1 MIGSTWLPS
10 WLGWVLST
18 AYVAVIAVHVHHL
31 HGATAQGRFWHGG
44 HLLMALGMIVMF
56 APTRSVVVSASVG
69 TAVFAVAAVAM
80 GVFALSEVLRGGARG
95 AIVIIATV
103 DLAAMAFMFSPASMR
118 LTWLGLVAA
127 AWFVVQTLGWLT
139 GHLSALVA
147 LSPVGRELAGHP
159 VAPTDADAAAAQSAD
174 PRGGGLLRRTI
185 PAPVWRTS
193 GYDLG
198 IRITLGAMALGM
210 AYMFLAMVFDPGSL
224 GAMAGIDGHD
234 GMSGM

>member
-10 WLGWVLST
+10 WLGWVLSL
-18 AYVAVIAVHVHHL
+18 AYVAVIVVHVHHIS
-31 HGATAQGRFWHGG
+31 GATAQGRFWHGG

-56 APTRSVVVSASVG
+56 APTQSMVVSASVG
-69 TAVFAVAAVAM
+69 TAIFTVAALAMGMFAV
-80 GVFALSEVLRGGARG
+80 SEVSRGGLRG
-95 AIVIIATV
+95 AIVVIATV

-118 LTWLGLVAA
+118 LSWLSLVAA
-127 AWFVVQTLGWLT
+127 VWFVAQTLGWLT

-159 VAPTDADAAAAQSAD
+159 ATPAAVTDAQPAD
-174 PRGGGLLRRTI
+174 PRGGGLLRRTV
-185 PAPVWRTS
+185 PSPVWRTS

-198 IRITLGAMALGM
+198 IRITLGLMALGM
-210 AYMFLAMVFDPGSL
+210 TYMFLAVVFDPGSMGGL
-224 GAMAGIDGHD
+224 DGPG

>member
-18 AYVAVIAVHVHHL
+18 AYVAVIAVHVHHVR
-31 HGATAQGRFWHGG
+31 GATAQGRFWHSG
-44 HLLMALGMIVMF
+44 HLLMSLAMIVMF
-56 APTRSVVVSASVG
+56 APTHSVVVPASVG
-69 TAVFAVAAVAM
+69 VAVFAVAAVAM
-80 GVFALSEVLRGGARG
+80 GVFALSELLRGGARG

-118 LTWLGLVAA
+118 LSWLSLVAA

-159 VAPTDADAAAAQSAD
+159 VAP
-174 PRGGGLLRRTI
+174 
-185 PAPVWRTS
+185 
-193 GYDLG
+193 
-198 IRITLGAMALGM
+198 
-210 AYMFLAMVFDPGSL
+210 
-224 GAMAGIDGHD
+224 
-234 GMSGM
+234 